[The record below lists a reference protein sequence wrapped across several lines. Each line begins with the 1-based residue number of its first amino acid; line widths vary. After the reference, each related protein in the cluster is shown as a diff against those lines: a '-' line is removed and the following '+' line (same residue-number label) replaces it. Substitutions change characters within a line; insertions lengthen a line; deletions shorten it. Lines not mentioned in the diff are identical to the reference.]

1 MHRGIICDKIKQI
14 NDRSFEMNLN
24 VYADP
29 SFRKTLWFMHILRG
43 IAEEAERR
51 HYYNTKRDVFQR

>member
-1 MHRGIICDKIKQI
+1 
-14 NDRSFEMNLN
+14 MNLN

-29 SFRKTLWFMHILRG
+29 SFRKTLWSMHILRG